1 MLDKNLLLV
10 DIGGTNI
17 RYAYSNIGDCSFV
30 SENKAELES
39 LNDFDNLISGLLANS
54 VVKNI
59 VFSVAGPK
67 VNNSIKMTNRNF
79 EIDADAIKKRFNLES
94 CHLLNDWESIGYS
107 IKTFSENDFDDFKES
122 VPFNDTCLVIGPGT
136 GLGASV
142 ISGNNVIATEIGN
155 TNLGLSAL
163 KSLLKINSDGFNVLE
178 HVISGTGISKMFET
192 KTGKKAKSEEIF
204 SLSHKGDKDAKE
216 VIDMFT
222 IAFAR
227 TLSDLSLTF
236 SIGGGIILAGSLS
249 RSFLSIANK
258 DLFNQHFL
266 DGKSEIHKEILN
278 KVSIK
283 VVKRGYTCLFG
294 SLNYVN
300 DIQSV

>member
-17 RYAYSNIGDCSFV
+17 RYAYSNIGASDFV
-30 SENKAELES
+30 SENKAELDS
-39 LNDFDNLISGLLANS
+39 LTNFDNLMSKLLAESN
-54 VVKNI
+54 VKNI

-79 EIDADAIKKRFNLES
+79 EIDAEAIKQRFNLES

-107 IKTFSENDFDDFKES
+107 MKTFSENDFDNFKEGE
-122 VPFNDTCLVIGPGT
+122 PFNDTFLVVGPGT

-163 KSLLKINSDGFNVLE
+163 KSLLNINSDEFNVLE
-178 HVISGTGISKMFET
+178 DIISGTGISRMFET
-192 KTGKKAKSEEIF
+192 KTGNKVKSEEIF
-204 SLSHKGDKDAKE
+204 SLSLKGDNNAKE
-216 VIDMFT
+216 VIDIFT

-236 SIGGGIILAGSLS
+236 SSGGGIILAGSLS

-258 DLFNQHFL
+258 DLFNKHFL
-266 DGKSEIHKEILN
+266 DGKSDIHKEILN
-278 KVSIK
+278 KIDIK
-283 VVKRGYTCLFG
+283 VINKGYTCLFG

-300 DIQSV
+300 NI

>member
-17 RYAYSNIGDCSFV
+17 RYAYSNIGASDFV
-30 SENKAELES
+30 SENKAELDS
-39 LNDFDNLISGLLANS
+39 LTNFDNLMSKLLAESN
-54 VVKNI
+54 VKNI

-79 EIDADAIKKRFNLES
+79 EIDAEAIKQRFNLES
-94 CHLLNDWESIGYS
+94 CYLLNDWESIGYS
-107 IKTFSENDFDDFKES
+107 MKTFSENDFDNFKEGE
-122 VPFNDTCLVIGPGT
+122 PFNNTFLVVGPGT

-163 KSLLKINSDGFNVLE
+163 KSLLNINSDEFNVLE
-178 HVISGTGISKMFET
+178 DIISGTGISRMYET
-192 KTGKKAKSEEIF
+192 KTGNKVKSEEIF
-204 SLSHKGDKDAKE
+204 SLSLNGDNNAKE
-216 VIDMFT
+216 VIDIFT

-236 SIGGGIILAGSLS
+236 SSGGGIILAGSLS

-258 DLFNQHFL
+258 DLFNKHFL
-266 DGKSEIHKEILN
+266 DGKSDIHKEILN
-278 KVSIK
+278 KIDIK
-283 VVKRGYTCLFG
+283 VINKGYTCLFG

-300 DIQSV
+300 NI

>member
-17 RYAYSNIGDCSFV
+17 RYAYSNIGDSGFV
-30 SENKAELES
+30 SENKAELDS
-39 LNDFDNLISGLLANS
+39 LNDFDNLMSGLLS
-54 VVKNI
+54 DSDVKNI

-79 EIDADAIKKRFNLES
+79 EIDADEIRKKFNLES
-94 CHLLNDWESIGYS
+94 CYLLNDWESIGYS
-107 IKTFSENDFDDFKES
+107 IRTFSENDFDTFKEGE
-122 VPFNDTCLVIGPGT
+122 PFNDNFLVIGPGT

-163 KSLLKINSDGFNVLE
+163 KSLLKINSDEFNVLE
-178 HVISGTGISKMFET
+178 DIISGTGISRMFET
-192 KTGKKAKSEEIF
+192 KTGNKVKSEEIF
-204 SLSHKGDKDAKE
+204 SLSLNGDDDAIE

-227 TLSDLSLTF
+227 TLSDLSLAL
-236 SIGGGIILAGSLS
+236 SSGGGIILAGSLS
-249 RSFLSIANK
+249 RTFLTIANK
-258 DLFNQHFL
+258 DLFNKHFL
-266 DGKSEIHKEILN
+266 DGKCDIHKEILN

-283 VVKRGYTCLFG
+283 VANRGYTCLFG
-294 SLNYVN
+294 SLNYIN
-300 DIQSV
+300 NI

>member
-17 RYAYSNIGDCSFV
+17 RYAYSNIGASDFV
-30 SENKAELES
+30 SENKAELDS
-39 LNDFDNLISGLLANS
+39 LTNFDNLMSELLAESN
-54 VVKNI
+54 VKNI

-79 EIDADAIKKRFNLES
+79 EIDAEAIKQRFNLES
-94 CHLLNDWESIGYS
+94 CYLLNDWESIGYS
-107 IKTFSENDFDDFKES
+107 MKTFSENDFDNFKEGE
-122 VPFNDTCLVIGPGT
+122 PFNDTFLVIGPGT

-142 ISGNNVIATEIGN
+142 ISGNNVIATELGN

-163 KSLLKINSDGFNVLE
+163 KSLLNINSDEFNVLE
-178 HVISGTGISKMFET
+178 DIISGTGISRMFET
-192 KTGKKAKSEEIF
+192 KTGNKVKSEEVF
-204 SLSHKGDKDAKE
+204 SLSLNGDNNAKE
-216 VIDMFT
+216 VIDIFT

-236 SIGGGIILAGSLS
+236 SSGGGIILAGSLS

-258 DLFNQHFL
+258 DLFNKHFL
-266 DGKSEIHKEILN
+266 DGKSDIHKEILN
-278 KVSIK
+278 KIDIK
-283 VVKRGYTCLFG
+283 VINKGYTCLYG

-300 DIQSV
+300 NI

>member
-17 RYAYSNIGDCSFV
+17 RYAYSNIGDSNFV
-30 SENKAELES
+30 SENKAELDS
-39 LNDFDNLISGLLANS
+39 LNDFDNLMSVLLAKS
-54 VVKNI
+54 DIKHI
-59 VFSVAGPK
+59 VFSIAGPK

-79 EIDADAIKKRFNLES
+79 EIDADEIKKRFNLDS
-94 CHLLNDWESIGYS
+94 CYLLNDWESIGYS
-107 IKTFSENDFDDFKES
+107 IRTFSENDFDNFKEGE
-122 VPFNDTCLVIGPGT
+122 PFNNTFLVIGPGT

-163 KSLLKINSDGFNVLE
+163 KSLLKINSDKYNVLE
-178 HVISGTGISKMFET
+178 DIISGTGISRMFET
-192 KTGKKAKSEEIF
+192 KTGNKVKSEEIF
-204 SLSHKGDKDAKE
+204 SLSINGDDDAIE

-227 TLSDLSLTF
+227 TLSDLSLVF
-236 SIGGGIILAGSLS
+236 SSGGGIILAGSLS

-258 DLFNQHFL
+258 DLFNKHFIE
-266 DGKSEIHKEILN
+266 GKSDIHREILN
-278 KVSIK
+278 KVGIK
-283 VVKRGYTCLFG
+283 VANRGYTCLFG
-294 SLNYVN
+294 SLNYIN
-300 DIQSV
+300 SI

>member
-17 RYAYSNIGDCSFV
+17 RYAYSNIGASDFV
-30 SENKAELES
+30 SENKAELDS
-39 LNDFDNLISGLLANS
+39 LTNFDNLMSKLLAESN
-54 VVKNI
+54 VKNI

-67 VNNSIKMTNRNF
+67 INNSIKMTNRNF
-79 EIDADAIKKRFNLES
+79 DIDDEAIKQRFNLES
-94 CHLLNDWESIGYS
+94 CHILNDWESIGYS
-107 IKTFSENDFDDFKES
+107 MKTFSENDFDNFKEGE
-122 VPFNDTCLVIGPGT
+122 PFNDTFLVIGPGT

-163 KSLLKINSDGFNVLE
+163 KSLLNINSDEFNVLE
-178 HVISGTGISKMFET
+178 DIISGTGISRMFET
-192 KTGKKAKSEEIF
+192 KTGNKVKSEEVF
-204 SLSHKGDKDAKE
+204 SLSLNGDNNAKE
-216 VIDMFT
+216 VIDIFT

-236 SIGGGIILAGSLS
+236 SSGGGIILAGSLS

-258 DLFNQHFL
+258 DLFNKHFL
-266 DGKSEIHKEILN
+266 DGKSDIHKEILN
-278 KVSIK
+278 KIDIK
-283 VVKRGYTCLFG
+283 VINKGYTCLYG

-300 DIQSV
+300 NI

>member
-17 RYAYSNIGDCSFV
+17 RYAYSNIGDSYFV

-39 LNDFDNLISGLLANS
+39 LTNFDNLMSKLLAESN
-54 VVKNI
+54 VKNI

-79 EIDADAIKKRFNLES
+79 EIDAEAIKQRFNLES

-107 IKTFSENDFDDFKES
+107 MKTFSENDFDNFKEGE
-122 VPFNDTCLVIGPGT
+122 PFNDTFLVIGPGT

-163 KSLLKINSDGFNVLE
+163 KSLLNINSDEFNVLE
-178 HVISGTGISKMFET
+178 DIISGTGISRMFEI
-192 KTGKKAKSEEIF
+192 KTGNKVKSEEIF
-204 SLSHKGDKDAKE
+204 SLSLKGDNNAKE
-216 VIDMFT
+216 VIDIFT

-236 SIGGGIILAGSLS
+236 SSGGGIILAGSLS

-258 DLFNQHFL
+258 DLFNKHFL
-266 DGKSEIHKEILN
+266 DGKSDIHKEILN
-278 KVSIK
+278 KIDIK
-283 VVKRGYTCLFG
+283 VINKGYTCLYG

-300 DIQSV
+300 NI

>member
-17 RYAYSNIGDCSFV
+17 RYAYSNIGASDFV
-30 SENKAELES
+30 SENKAELDS
-39 LNDFDNLISGLLANS
+39 LTNFDNLMSKLLAESN
-54 VVKNI
+54 VKNI

-79 EIDADAIKKRFNLES
+79 EIDAEAIKQRFNLES

-107 IKTFSENDFDDFKES
+107 MKTFSENDFDNFKEGE
-122 VPFNDTCLVIGPGT
+122 PFNDTFLVVGPGT

-163 KSLLKINSDGFNVLE
+163 KSLLNINSDEFNVLE
-178 HVISGTGISKMFET
+178 DIISGTGISRMFET
-192 KTGKKAKSEEIF
+192 KTGNKVKSEEVF
-204 SLSHKGDKDAKE
+204 SLSLNGDNNAKE
-216 VIDMFT
+216 VIDIFT

-236 SIGGGIILAGSLS
+236 SSGGGIILAGSLS

-258 DLFNQHFL
+258 DLFNKHFL
-266 DGKSEIHKEILN
+266 HGKSDIHKEILN
-278 KVSIK
+278 KIDIK
-283 VVKRGYTCLFG
+283 VINKGYTCLYG

-300 DIQSV
+300 NI

>member
-17 RYAYSNIGDCSFV
+17 RYAYSNIGDSDFV
-30 SENKAELES
+30 SENKAELDS
-39 LNDFDNLISGLLANS
+39 LNDFDSLMSELLAKS
-54 VVKNI
+54 DVKNI

-79 EIDADAIKKRFNLES
+79 EIDADEIKKRFNLDS
-94 CHLLNDWESIGYS
+94 CYLLNDWESIGYS
-107 IKTFSENDFDDFKES
+107 IRTFSENDFDNFKEGE
-122 VPFNDTCLVIGPGT
+122 PFNNTFLVIGPGT

-163 KSLLKINSDGFNVLE
+163 KSLLKINSDEYNVLE
-178 HVISGTGISKMFET
+178 DIISGTGISRMFET
-192 KTGKKAKSEEIF
+192 KTGNKVKSEEIF
-204 SLSHKGDKDAKE
+204 SLSINGDDDAIE

-227 TLSDLSLTF
+227 TLSDLSLVF
-236 SIGGGIILAGSLS
+236 SSGGGIILAGSLS

-258 DLFNQHFL
+258 DLFNKHFIE
-266 DGKSEIHKEILN
+266 GKSDIHREILN
-278 KVSIK
+278 KVAIK
-283 VVKRGYTCLFG
+283 VANRGYTCLFG
-294 SLNYVN
+294 SLNYIN
-300 DIQSV
+300 SI

>member
-17 RYAYSNIGDCSFV
+17 RYAYSNIGASDFV
-30 SENKAELES
+30 SENKAELDS
-39 LNDFDNLISGLLANS
+39 LTNFDNLLSKLLAESN
-54 VVKNI
+54 VKNI

-79 EIDADAIKKRFNLES
+79 EIDAEAIKQRFNLES

-107 IKTFSENDFDDFKES
+107 MKTFSENDFDNFKEGK
-122 VPFNDTCLVIGPGT
+122 PFNDTFLVIGPGT

-163 KSLLKINSDGFNVLE
+163 KSLLNINSDEFNVLE
-178 HVISGTGISKMFET
+178 DIISGTGISRMFET
-192 KTGKKAKSEEIF
+192 KTGNKVKSEEVF
-204 SLSHKGDKDAKE
+204 SLSLNGDNNAKE
-216 VIDMFT
+216 VIDIFT

-236 SIGGGIILAGSLS
+236 SSGGGIILAGSLS

-258 DLFNQHFL
+258 DLFNKHFL
-266 DGKSEIHKEILN
+266 DGKSDIHKEILN
-278 KVSIK
+278 KIDIK
-283 VVKRGYTCLFG
+283 VINKGYTCLYG

-300 DIQSV
+300 NI

>member
-17 RYAYSNIGDCSFV
+17 RYAYSNIGDSDFV
-30 SENKAELES
+30 SENKAELDS
-39 LNDFDNLISGLLANS
+39 LNDFDNLMSVLLAKS
-54 VVKNI
+54 DIKHI
-59 VFSVAGPK
+59 VFSIAGPK

-79 EIDADAIKKRFNLES
+79 EIDADEIKKRFNLDS
-94 CHLLNDWESIGYS
+94 CYLLNDWESIGYS
-107 IKTFSENDFDDFKES
+107 IRTFSENDFDNFKEGE
-122 VPFNDTCLVIGPGT
+122 PFNNTFLVIGPGT

-163 KSLLKINSDGFNVLE
+163 KSLLKINSDEYNVLE
-178 HVISGTGISKMFET
+178 DIISGTGISRMFET
-192 KTGKKAKSEEIF
+192 KTGNKVKSEEIF
-204 SLSHKGDKDAKE
+204 SLSINGNDDAIE

-227 TLSDLSLTF
+227 TLSDLSLVF
-236 SIGGGIILAGSLS
+236 SSGGGIILAGSLS

-258 DLFNQHFL
+258 DLFNKHFIE
-266 DGKSEIHKEILN
+266 GKSDIHREILN
-278 KVSIK
+278 KVGIK
-283 VVKRGYTCLFG
+283 VANRGYTCLFG
-294 SLNYVN
+294 NLNYIN
-300 DIQSV
+300 SI

>member
-17 RYAYSNIGDCSFV
+17 RYAYSNIGDSDFV

-39 LNDFDNLISGLLANS
+39 LTNFDNLMSKLLAESN
-54 VVKNI
+54 VKNI

-79 EIDADAIKKRFNLES
+79 EIDAEALKQRFNLES

-107 IKTFSENDFDDFKES
+107 MKTFSENDFDNFKEGE
-122 VPFNDTCLVIGPGT
+122 PFNDTFLVIGPGT

-163 KSLLKINSDGFNVLE
+163 KSLLNINSDEFNVLE
-178 HVISGTGISKMFET
+178 DIISGTGISRMFEI
-192 KTGKKAKSEEIF
+192 KTGNKVKSEEIF
-204 SLSHKGDKDAKE
+204 SLSLNGDNNAKE
-216 VIDMFT
+216 VIDIFT

-236 SIGGGIILAGSLS
+236 SSGGGIILAGSLS

-258 DLFNQHFL
+258 DLFNKHFL
-266 DGKSEIHKEILN
+266 DGKSDIHKEILN
-278 KVSIK
+278 KIHIK
-283 VVKRGYTCLFG
+283 VINKGYTCLFG

-300 DIQSV
+300 NI

>member
-1 MLDKNLLLV
+1 MLDKNLLLL

-17 RYAYSNIGDCSFV
+17 RYAYSNIGDSDFV
-30 SENKAELES
+30 SENKAELDS
-39 LNDFDNLISGLLANS
+39 LTNFDNLMSKLLSESN
-54 VVKNI
+54 VKNI

-79 EIDADAIKKRFNLES
+79 EIDAEAIKQRFNLES

-107 IKTFSENDFDDFKES
+107 MKTFSENDFENFKEGE
-122 VPFNDTCLVIGPGT
+122 PFNDTFLVIGPGT

-163 KSLLKINSDGFNVLE
+163 KSLLNINSDEFNVLE
-178 HVISGTGISKMFET
+178 DIISGTGISRMFET
-192 KTGKKAKSEEIF
+192 KTGNKVKSEEVF
-204 SLSHKGDKDAKE
+204 SLSLNGDNNAKE
-216 VIDMFT
+216 VIDIFT

-236 SIGGGIILAGSLS
+236 SSGGGIILAGSLS

-258 DLFNQHFL
+258 DLFNKHFL
-266 DGKSEIHKEILN
+266 DGKSDIHKEILN
-278 KVSIK
+278 KIDIK
-283 VVKRGYTCLFG
+283 VINKGYTCLYG

-300 DIQSV
+300 NI

>member
-17 RYAYSNIGDCSFV
+17 RYAYSNIGASDFV
-30 SENKAELES
+30 SENKAELDS
-39 LNDFDNLISGLLANS
+39 LTNFDNLMSKLLAESN
-54 VVKNI
+54 VKNT

-79 EIDADAIKKRFNLES
+79 EIDAEAIKQRFNLES
-94 CHLLNDWESIGYS
+94 CYLLNDWESIGYS
-107 IKTFSENDFDDFKES
+107 MKTFSENDFDNFKEGE
-122 VPFNDTCLVIGPGT
+122 PFNNTFLVVGPGT

-163 KSLLKINSDGFNVLE
+163 KSLLNINSDEFNVLE
-178 HVISGTGISKMFET
+178 DIISGTGISRMYET
-192 KTGKKAKSEEIF
+192 KTGNKVKSEEIF
-204 SLSHKGDKDAKE
+204 SLSLNGDNNAKE
-216 VIDMFT
+216 VIDIFT

-236 SIGGGIILAGSLS
+236 SSGGGIILAGSLS

-258 DLFNQHFL
+258 DLFNKHFL
-266 DGKSEIHKEILN
+266 DGKSDIHKEILN
-278 KVSIK
+278 KIDIK
-283 VVKRGYTCLFG
+283 VINKGYTCLFG

-300 DIQSV
+300 NI

>member
-17 RYAYSNIGDCSFV
+17 RYAYSNIGDFNFV

-79 EIDADAIKKRFNLES
+79 EIDADLIKKRFNLES

-107 IKTFSENDFDDFKES
+107 IRTFSENDFDNFKEGE
-122 VPFNDTCLVIGPGT
+122 PFNDTFLVIGPGT

-155 TNLGLSAL
+155 TNLGLYGL
-163 KSLLKINSDGFNVLE
+163 KSLLNINSNEFNVLE
-178 HVISGTGISKMFET
+178 DIISGTGISKMFER
-192 KTGKKAKSEEIF
+192 KTGNKARSEEIF
-204 SLSHKGDKDAKE
+204 SLSLNGDNNAIE
-216 VIDMFT
+216 VINMFT

-227 TLSDLSLTF
+227 TLSDLSLAF
-236 SIGGGIILAGSLS
+236 SSGSGIILAGSLS

-258 DLFNQHFL
+258 DLFNKHFL
-266 DGKSEIHKEILN
+266 DGKSDIHKEILN
-278 KVSIK
+278 KVGIK
-283 VVKRGYTCLFG
+283 VVNRGYTCLFG

-300 DIQSV
+300 NI

>member
-17 RYAYSNIGDCSFV
+17 RYAYSNIGASDFV
-30 SENKAELES
+30 SENKAELDS
-39 LNDFDNLISGLLANS
+39 LTNFDNLMSKLLSESN
-54 VVKNI
+54 VKNI

-79 EIDADAIKKRFNLES
+79 EIDAEAVKQRFNLES

-107 IKTFSENDFDDFKES
+107 MKTFSENDFDNFKEGE
-122 VPFNDTCLVIGPGT
+122 PFNDTFLVIGPGT

-163 KSLLKINSDGFNVLE
+163 KSLLNINSDEFNVLE
-178 HVISGTGISKMFET
+178 DIISGTGISRMFET
-192 KTGKKAKSEEIF
+192 KTGNKVKSEEVF
-204 SLSHKGDKDAKE
+204 SLSLNGDKNAKE
-216 VIDMFT
+216 VIDIFT

-227 TLSDLSLTF
+227 TLSDLSLIF
-236 SIGGGIILAGSLS
+236 SSGGGIILAGSLS

-258 DLFNQHFL
+258 DLFNKHFL
-266 DGKSEIHKEILN
+266 HGKSDIHKEILN
-278 KVSIK
+278 KIDIK
-283 VVKRGYTCLFG
+283 VINKGYTCLYG

-300 DIQSV
+300 NI

>member
-17 RYAYSNIGDCSFV
+17 RYAYSNIGASDFV
-30 SENKAELES
+30 FENKAELDS
-39 LNDFDNLISGLLANS
+39 LTNFDNLMSKLLSESN
-54 VVKNI
+54 VKNI

-79 EIDADAIKKRFNLES
+79 EIDAEAIKQRFNLES

-107 IKTFSENDFDDFKES
+107 MKTFSENDFDNFKEGE
-122 VPFNDTCLVIGPGT
+122 PFNDTFLVIGPGT

-163 KSLLKINSDGFNVLE
+163 KSLLNINSDEFNVLE
-178 HVISGTGISKMFET
+178 DIISGTGISRMFET
-192 KTGKKAKSEEIF
+192 KTGNKVKSEEVF
-204 SLSHKGDKDAKE
+204 SLSLNGDNNAKE
-216 VIDMFT
+216 VIDIFT

-236 SIGGGIILAGSLS
+236 SNGGGIILAGSLS

-258 DLFNQHFL
+258 DLFNKHFL
-266 DGKSEIHKEILN
+266 DGKSDIHKEILN
-278 KVSIK
+278 KIDIK
-283 VVKRGYTCLFG
+283 VINKGYTCLYG

-300 DIQSV
+300 NI

>member
-10 DIGGTNI
+10 DIGGTNL
-17 RYAYSNIGDCSFV
+17 RYAYSNIGASDFV
-30 SENKAELES
+30 SENKAELDS
-39 LNDFDNLISGLLANS
+39 LTNFDNLMSKLLAESN
-54 VVKNI
+54 VKNI

-79 EIDADAIKKRFNLES
+79 EIDAEAIKQRFNLES

-107 IKTFSENDFDDFKES
+107 MKTFSENDFDNFKEGE
-122 VPFNDTCLVIGPGT
+122 PFNDTFLVIGPGT

-163 KSLLKINSDGFNVLE
+163 KSLLNINSDEFNVLE
-178 HVISGTGISKMFET
+178 DIISGTGISRMFET
-192 KTGKKAKSEEIF
+192 KTGNKVKSEEVF
-204 SLSHKGDKDAKE
+204 SLSLNGDKNAKE
-216 VIDMFT
+216 VIDIFT

-236 SIGGGIILAGSLS
+236 SSGGGIILAGSLS

-258 DLFNQHFL
+258 DLFNKHFL
-266 DGKSEIHKEILN
+266 DGKSDIHKEILN
-278 KVSIK
+278 KIDIK
-283 VVKRGYTCLFG
+283 VINKGYTCLYG

-300 DIQSV
+300 NI

>member
-17 RYAYSNIGDCSFV
+17 RYAYSNIGDSDFV
-30 SENKAELES
+30 SENKAELDS
-39 LNDFDNLISGLLANS
+39 LINFDNLMSKVLAESN
-54 VVKNI
+54 VKNI

-67 VNNSIKMTNRNF
+67 INNSIKMTNRNF
-79 EIDADAIKKRFNLES
+79 EIDAEAIKQRFNLES

-107 IKTFSENDFDDFKES
+107 IKTFSENDFDNFKKGK
-122 VPFNDTCLVIGPGT
+122 PFNDTFLVVGPGT

-142 ISGNNVIATEIGN
+142 ISGNNVIASEIGN

-163 KSLLKINSDGFNVLE
+163 KSLLKINSDEFNVLE
-178 HVISGTGISKMFET
+178 DIISGTGISRMFET
-192 KTGKKAKSEEIF
+192 KTGNKVKSEEIF
-204 SLSHKGDKDAKE
+204 SLSLNGDNNAKE

-236 SIGGGIILAGSLS
+236 SSGGGIILAGSLS

-266 DGKSEIHKEILN
+266 DGKSDIHKEILN
-278 KVSIK
+278 KVDIK
-283 VVKRGYTCLFG
+283 VINKGYTCLFG

-300 DIQSV
+300 NI

>member
-17 RYAYSNIGDCSFV
+17 RYAYSNIGDSDFV
-30 SENKAELES
+30 SENKAELDS
-39 LNDFDNLISGLLANS
+39 LNDFDNLMSVLLAKS
-54 VVKNI
+54 DIKHI
-59 VFSVAGPK
+59 VFSIAGPK

-79 EIDADAIKKRFNLES
+79 EIDADEIKKRFNLDS
-94 CHLLNDWESIGYS
+94 CYLLNDWESIGYS
-107 IKTFSENDFDDFKES
+107 IRTFSENDFDNFKEGE
-122 VPFNDTCLVIGPGT
+122 PFNNTFLVIGPGT

-163 KSLLKINSDGFNVLE
+163 KSLLKINSDEYNVLE
-178 HVISGTGISKMFET
+178 DIISGTGISRMFET
-192 KTGKKAKSEEIF
+192 KTGNKVKSEEIF
-204 SLSHKGDKDAKE
+204 SLSINGDDDAIE

-227 TLSDLSLTF
+227 TLSDLSLAF
-236 SIGGGIILAGSLS
+236 LSGGGIILAGSLS

-258 DLFNQHFL
+258 NLFNKHFL
-266 DGKSEIHKEILN
+266 DGKSDIHKEILN
-278 KVSIK
+278 KVGIK
-283 VVKRGYTCLFG
+283 VANRGYTCLFG
-294 SLNYVN
+294 SLNYIN
-300 DIQSV
+300 SI

>member
-17 RYAYSNIGDCSFV
+17 RYAYSNIGASDFV
-30 SENKAELES
+30 SENKAELDS
-39 LNDFDNLISGLLANS
+39 LTNFDNLMSKLLAESN
-54 VVKNI
+54 VKNI

-79 EIDADAIKKRFNLES
+79 EIDAEAIKQRFNLES

-107 IKTFSENDFDDFKES
+107 IKTFSENDFDNFKEGE
-122 VPFNDTCLVIGPGT
+122 PFNDTFLVIGPGT

-163 KSLLKINSDGFNVLE
+163 KSLLNINSDEFNVLE
-178 HVISGTGISKMFET
+178 DIISGTGISRMFET
-192 KTGKKAKSEEIF
+192 KTGNKAKSEEIF
-204 SLSHKGDKDAKE
+204 SLSLNGDNNAKE
-216 VIDMFT
+216 VIDIFT

-236 SIGGGIILAGSLS
+236 SSGGGIILAGSLS

-258 DLFNQHFL
+258 NLFNKHFL
-266 DGKSEIHKEILN
+266 DGKSDIHKEILN
-278 KVSIK
+278 KIDIK
-283 VVKRGYTCLFG
+283 VINKGYTCLYG

-300 DIQSV
+300 NI

>member
-17 RYAYSNIGDCSFV
+17 RYAYSNIGASDFV
-30 SENKAELES
+30 SENKAELDS
-39 LNDFDNLISGLLANS
+39 LTNFDNLMSKLLAESN
-54 VVKNI
+54 VKNI

-79 EIDADAIKKRFNLES
+79 EIDAEAIKQRFNLES

-107 IKTFSENDFDDFKES
+107 MKTFSENDFDNFKEGE
-122 VPFNDTCLVIGPGT
+122 PFNDTFLVIGPGT

-163 KSLLKINSDGFNVLE
+163 KSLLNINSDEFNVLE
-178 HVISGTGISKMFET
+178 DIISGTGISKMFET
-192 KTGKKAKSEEIF
+192 KTGNKVKSEEVF
-204 SLSHKGDKDAKE
+204 SLSLNGDNNAKE
-216 VIDMFT
+216 VIDIFT

-236 SIGGGIILAGSLS
+236 SSGGGIILAGSLS

-258 DLFNQHFL
+258 DLFNKHFL
-266 DGKSEIHKEILN
+266 DGKSDIHKEILN
-278 KVSIK
+278 KIDIK
-283 VVKRGYTCLFG
+283 VINKGYTCLYG

-300 DIQSV
+300 NI

>member
-17 RYAYSNIGDCSFV
+17 RYAYSNIGASDFV
-30 SENKAELES
+30 SENKAELDS
-39 LNDFDNLISGLLANS
+39 LTNFDNLMSKLLAESN
-54 VVKNI
+54 VKNT

-79 EIDADAIKKRFNLES
+79 EIDAEAIKQRFNLES

-107 IKTFSENDFDDFKES
+107 MKTFSENDFDNFKEGE
-122 VPFNDTCLVIGPGT
+122 PFNNTFLVVGPGT

-163 KSLLKINSDGFNVLE
+163 KSLLNINSDEFNVLE
-178 HVISGTGISKMFET
+178 DIISGTGISRMYET
-192 KTGKKAKSEEIF
+192 KTGNKVKSEEIF
-204 SLSHKGDKDAKE
+204 SLSLNGDNNAKE
-216 VIDMFT
+216 VIDIFT

-236 SIGGGIILAGSLS
+236 SSGGGIILAGSLS

-258 DLFNQHFL
+258 DLFNKHFL
-266 DGKSEIHKEILN
+266 HGKSNIHKEILN
-278 KVSIK
+278 KIDIK
-283 VVKRGYTCLFG
+283 VINKGYTCLFG

-300 DIQSV
+300 NI

>member
-17 RYAYSNIGDCSFV
+17 RYAYSNIGASDFV
-30 SENKAELES
+30 SENKAELDS
-39 LNDFDNLISGLLANS
+39 LTNFDNLLSKLLAESN
-54 VVKNI
+54 VKNI

-79 EIDADAIKKRFNLES
+79 EIDAEAIKQRFNLES

-107 IKTFSENDFDDFKES
+107 MKTFSENDFDNFKEGE
-122 VPFNDTCLVIGPGT
+122 PFNNTFLVVGPGT

-163 KSLLKINSDGFNVLE
+163 KSLLNINSDEFNVLE
-178 HVISGTGISKMFET
+178 DIISGTGISRMFET
-192 KTGKKAKSEEIF
+192 KTGNKVKSEEIF
-204 SLSHKGDKDAKE
+204 SLSLKGDNNAKE
-216 VIDMFT
+216 VIDIFT

-236 SIGGGIILAGSLS
+236 SSGGGIILAGSLS

-258 DLFNQHFL
+258 DLFNKHFL
-266 DGKSEIHKEILN
+266 DGKSDIHKEILN
-278 KVSIK
+278 KIHIK
-283 VVKRGYTCLFG
+283 VINKGYTSLFG

-300 DIQSV
+300 NI

>member
-17 RYAYSNIGDCSFV
+17 RYAYSNIGASDFV
-30 SENKAELES
+30 SENKAELDS
-39 LNDFDNLISGLLANS
+39 LTNFDNLMSKLLSESN
-54 VVKNI
+54 VKNI

-79 EIDADAIKKRFNLES
+79 EIDAEAIKQRFNLES

-107 IKTFSENDFDDFKES
+107 IKTFSENDFDDFKEGIY
-122 VPFNDTCLVIGPGT
+122 FNENSLVIGPGT

-142 ISGNNVIATEIGN
+142 ISGNNVVATEIGN

-163 KSLLKINSDGFNVLE
+163 KSLLKINSDEFNVLE
-178 HVISGTGISKMFET
+178 DVISGTGISRMFEI
-192 KTGKKAKSEEIF
+192 KTGNKVKSEEIF
-204 SLSHKGDKDAKE
+204 SLSLNGDDDAIE
-216 VIDMFT
+216 VINMFT

-227 TLSDLSLTF
+227 TLSDLSLAF
-236 SIGGGIILAGSLS
+236 SSGGGIILAGSLS

-258 DLFNQHFL
+258 DLFNKHFL
-266 DGKSEIHKEILN
+266 DGKSDIHKQILN
-278 KVSIK
+278 KVGIK
-283 VVKRGYTCLFG
+283 VANRGYTCLFG
-294 SLNYVN
+294 SLNFIN
-300 DIQSV
+300 SI

>member
-17 RYAYSNIGDCSFV
+17 RYAYSNIGASDFV
-30 SENKAELES
+30 SENKAELDS
-39 LNDFDNLISGLLANS
+39 LTNFDNLMSKLLAESN
-54 VVKNI
+54 VKNI

-79 EIDADAIKKRFNLES
+79 EIDAEAIKQRFNLES

-107 IKTFSENDFDDFKES
+107 MKTFSENDFDNFKEGE
-122 VPFNDTCLVIGPGT
+122 PFNDTFLVIGPGT

-163 KSLLKINSDGFNVLE
+163 KSLLNINSDEFNVLE
-178 HVISGTGISKMFET
+178 DIISGTGISRMFET
-192 KTGKKAKSEEIF
+192 KTGNKVKSEEVF
-204 SLSHKGDKDAKE
+204 SLSLNGDNNAKE
-216 VIDMFT
+216 VIDIFT

-236 SIGGGIILAGSLS
+236 SNGGGIILAGSLS

-258 DLFNQHFL
+258 DLFNKHFL
-266 DGKSEIHKEILN
+266 DGKSDIHKEILN
-278 KVSIK
+278 KIDIK
-283 VVKRGYTCLFG
+283 VINKGYTCLYG

-300 DIQSV
+300 NI

>member
-17 RYAYSNIGDCSFV
+17 RYAYSNIGDSDFV
-30 SENKAELES
+30 SENKAELDS
-39 LNDFDNLISGLLANS
+39 LTNFDNLMSKLLDESN
-54 VVKNI
+54 VKNI

-67 VNNSIKMTNRNF
+67 INNSIKMTNRNF
-79 EIDADAIKKRFNLES
+79 EINAEAIKQRFNLES

-107 IKTFSENDFDDFKES
+107 MKRFSENDFDNFKEGE
-122 VPFNDTCLVIGPGT
+122 PFNDTFLVIGPGT

-163 KSLLKINSDGFNVLE
+163 KSLLNINSDEFNVLE
-178 HVISGTGISKMFET
+178 DIISGTGISRMFET
-192 KTGKKAKSEEIF
+192 KTGNKVKSEEVF
-204 SLSHKGDKDAKE
+204 SLSLNGDNNAKE
-216 VIDMFT
+216 VIDIFT

-236 SIGGGIILAGSLS
+236 SSGGGIILAGSLS

-258 DLFNQHFL
+258 DLFNKHFL
-266 DGKSEIHKEILN
+266 DGKSDIHKEILN
-278 KVSIK
+278 KIDIK
-283 VVKRGYTCLFG
+283 VINKGYTCLY
-294 SLNYVN
+294 L
-300 DIQSV
+300 